1 MNASPPA
8 RPPRLQ
14 LVGAFAAVY
23 LFWGGTFLAIRYAVA
38 DIPPL
43 LTIALRCGGGAI
55 ILFGWLAARGELAV
69 GPHRG
74 SPGRREIRLSAGRW
88 LGGTRAQWRTAVI
101 AGLFLFVGCHG
112 LMAWA
117 EKRVSSGQASL
128 LMTAIPVWIVVL
140 SSFVERRVPSRPV
153 IASLVLGILGV
164 AVLTGGG
171 DWSGESI
178 DQFMLLFGAF
188 AWAAGSLVG
197 RHGARP
203 ESATQT
209 TAMQLAAGAVWV
221 FAASAA
227 AGELSGWS
235 FAEVTPRAAI
245 SLAFLIVCGTVL
257 GFGAYTWLLRTTT
270 PAAASSYGYVNPVV
284 ALALGGLVGDDQ
296 ITWRVLVAA
305 ALVIGAVLLTVSW
318 SAPRRAA

>member
-1 MNASPPA
+1 VNPSPPA

-14 LVGAFAAVY
+14 LVGAFAAIY
-23 LFWGGTFLAIRYAVA
+23 LFWGGTFLAVRYAVV

-43 LTIALRCGGGAI
+43 LTIAMRCGGGAI
-55 ILFGWLAARGELAV
+55 VLFVWLAARGELVA
-69 GPHRG
+69 G
-74 SPGRREIRLSAGRW
+74 S
-88 LGGTRAQWRTAVI
+88 RAQWRTAAM
-101 AGLFLFVGCHG
+101 AGILLFVGCHG

-128 LMTAIPVWIVVL
+128 LMTSIPVWIVVL
-140 SSFVERRVPSRPV
+140 SAIIERRIPSRRV

-171 DWSGESI
+171 DWSGETI
-178 DQFMLLFGAF
+178 DQVMLLFGAF

-197 RHGARP
+197 RHGAHP
-203 ESATQT
+203 ASATQT

-235 FAEVTPRAAI
+235 FAEVTPRAAG
-245 SLAFLIVCGTVL
+245 SLAFLILCGTVL

-270 PAAASSYGYVNPVV
+270 PAAASSYGFVNPVV
-284 ALALGGLVGDDQ
+284 ALTLGGLVGDDQ
-296 ITWRVLVAA
+296 ITGRVLVAA

-318 SAPRRAA
+318 SAPRRVP